1 MQFIDVASI
10 LLKYCV
16 PKADQKGETQAVIV
30 DLVATL
36 GFFCAN
42 NKHNQVSSYVRPF
55 VRSFNQ
61 SPIRS
66 MNEESGKGKYE
77 IIAGSVCVGAA
88 FHIHCGIISFYTFPS
103 VEERFL
109 RSRRR

>member
-42 NKHNQVSSYVRPF
+42 NKHNQVSRTSPF
-55 VRSFNQ
+55 QSF
-61 SPIRS
+61 S
-66 MNEESGKGKYE
+66 
-77 IIAGSVCVGAA
+77 
-88 FHIHCGIISFYTFPS
+88 
-103 VEERFL
+103 FL
-109 RSRRR
+109 RASERAPLPNGRTRNAKVRRIRLHRSRL